1 MYIYQ
6 EKKEYFAQTADG
18 TEDLCFEELSELGA
32 VNIRPGFRGIY
43 FNAEEDVL
51 YRINYNSR
59 LISRVLAP
67 LIKFNCFTPEQLY
80 KKAGSIKWAD
90 FLGNR
95 NTFAVF
101 ANVSNSKIKHSKYAA
116 LRVKDAVADEFR
128 RKSGKRPS
136 VNTAKP
142 DVWIN
147 LHLENNRATISFD
160 TSGGPLHRRGYRKES
175 VEAPMQETLA
185 AAIIRISEWCGDKP
199 LYDPM
204 CGSGTL
210 LCEALMRYC
219 NTPSGVLRGKF
230 GFEFLPDFNKELWK
244 NEKKNALEKIAKL
257 PRHIL
262 YGSDVSGKAVEASR
276 GNLASIEGGRGV
288 NIRKVDFRDLD
299 SIENAV
305 IVCNPPYGIRLKQQG
320 DLEMFYKFFGDF
332 LKKRCK
338 GSTAYIYF
346 GNRELIKNIGLRSSW
361 KKPLKNGG
369 LDGRLV
375 KYQLY

>member
-18 TEDLCFEELSELGA
+18 MEDLCFEELSELGA
-32 VNIRPGFRGIY
+32 VNVRPVFRGLY

-51 YRINYNSR
+51 YRINYTSR

-67 LIKFNCFTPEQLY
+67 LRKFKCFTPEQLY
-80 KKAGSIKWAD
+80 KKAGSIRWKEFFD
-90 FLGNR
+90 HN

-101 ANVSNSKIKHSKYAA
+101 ASVSNSTIKHSKYAA

-128 RKSGKRPS
+128 KMSGKRPS
-136 VNTAKP
+136 VNTVNP
-142 DVWIN
+142 GVWIN
-147 LHLENNRATISFD
+147 LHLDNNTATISID

-185 AAIIRISEWCGDKP
+185 AAIIRISEWRGDKP

-210 LCEALMRYC
+210 LCEALMRC
-219 NTPSGVLRGKF
+219 CKIPSGVLRRKY
-230 GFEFLPDFNKELWK
+230 GFEFLPDFNLELWK
-244 NEKKNALEKIAKL
+244 SEKKAALEKMVEL
-257 PRHIL
+257 PGHIL
-262 YGSDVSGKAVEASR
+262 YGSDVSGEAVKASR
-276 GNLASIEGGRGV
+276 RNLASIKGGRGV
-288 NIRKVDFRDLD
+288 NIRKADFRDLED
-299 SIENAV
+299 IENAV
-305 IVCNPPYGIRLKQQG
+305 IVCNPPYGIRLKQEG
-320 DLEMFYKFFGDF
+320 DLELLYKSLGDF
-332 LKKRCK
+332 LKQRCK

-346 GNRELIKNIGLRSSW
+346 GNRDLIKKIGLRSSW
-361 KKPLKNGG
+361 KRPLKNGG

-375 KYQLY
+375 KYEMY